1 MEGQK
6 KSGSDLQQCINWL
19 HIELPKRFKEAPKSN
34 EIRWLFSIELHDE
47 RRLRCALCARACLP
61 AGVRARACV
70 RGWVAGWTAAWVGG
84 RWMGVACAERLSL
97 AFGARARGLAGLLAS
112 RVCLLLHKI
121 ATRCVCVFC

>member
-47 RRLRCALCARACLP
+47 RRLRCALCAACLRVC
-61 AGVRARACV
+61 ALVRACV
-70 RGWVAGWTAAWVGG
+70 GGWLGGRLRGWVVGG
-84 RWMGVACAERLSL
+84 WMW
-97 AFGARARGLAGLLAS
+97 RAWSA
-112 RVCLLLHKI
+112 CLLLLVHARVGWLACWLLVFVCFFI
-121 ATRCVCVFC
+121 RLRQDVCVCVFC